1 MFKEPQLI
9 SVFTLTMRELAEGW
23 DLVIEYLKLVLP
35 DVKQEFLKDDMGI
48 ILDSMSQLVSDY
60 QAKGENAEIS
70 SEIANIAFALERL
83 MPEAKR
89 YAEDPA
95 SVEDYFLDADIDG
108 FPADGLPMKL
118 YETLESFQT
127 FVTQQRP
134 MKAVQEELNS
144 ISGPTAKV
152 DLDSELFM
160 SMIVPKLDQKSLSD
174 VEMSYY
180 LLSIMA
186 ALGGAENAEKAF
198 EPYFGTVEANVS
210 GPLSYLLTGTG
221 RDEFYASFGTFGSL
235 FNLRE
240 VAGKLLL
247 VQEVRMETINA
258 PGMRQM
264 LRKKSSAMVATLLVL
279 GDLARNIRK
288 ETEGFEDYV
297 VASVWQ
303 QVLEFLWPVM
313 DLLGFSK
320 DPFNF
325 SQADLFRKDV
335 YEYFGSSQ
343 VPDTVPVPETSS
355 PTVVIPSLTP
365 IPVIIGEGFAE
376 LVSGIIEYFAQL
388 FGLKSAGL
396 VLAEEDA
403 GPSSGAQLLIED
415 ATGDKTGNAIT
426 EAATAAFSSAVSAG
440 GEAYSVIANQVTAG
454 VNLLSGD
461 TANVNTE
468 TGEIVSSSSDVDWLR
483 ILDWSKLIN
492 YGEKTTFEG
501 GETISAS
508 IFTFVFIGLLVT
520 LLLFVSLYWTFR
532 FSGKMTRTRT
542 SNLRIFNTKCVRSLQ
557 KNTRL
562 IAETGKTGIVASTY
576 VAGRVVQM
584 ASLFLSPL
592 SAGLGTYSLVAKV
605 VGAGLLTATAYGIVQ
620 GLDFSSFFN
629 PIIVGLPATA
639 AAFQLVNVQNV
650 GRSLRYT
657 LFALTNVFLV
667 GFQAAT
673 LFNIR
678 DQFVTDFSNFQDK
691 GRQKFRPANPSPF
704 FNQENFE
711 RVNSIQVFQAV
722 VFTGFAIRNLY
733 AEYRDRVENN
743 QRRMI

>member
-1 MFKEPQLI
+1 MG
-9 SVFTLTMRELAEGW
+9 TLTMRELAEGW
-23 DLVIEYLKLVLP
+23 ELVIEYLKLVLP

-60 QAKGENAEIS
+60 KAKGENAEIS

-210 GPLSYLLTGTG
+210 GPLSYLLTWTG

-288 ETEGFEDYV
+288 ETEGFEDY
-297 VASVWQ
+297 
-303 QVLEFLWPVM
+303 
-313 DLLGFSK
+313 
-320 DPFNF
+320 
-325 SQADLFRKDV
+325 
-335 YEYFGSSQ
+335 
-343 VPDTVPVPETSS
+343 
-355 PTVVIPSLTP
+355 
-365 IPVIIGEGFAE
+365 
-376 LVSGIIEYFAQL
+376 
-388 FGLKSAGL
+388 
-396 VLAEEDA
+396 
-403 GPSSGAQLLIED
+403 
-415 ATGDKTGNAIT
+415 
-426 EAATAAFSSAVSAG
+426 
-440 GEAYSVIANQVTAG
+440 
-454 VNLLSGD
+454 
-461 TANVNTE
+461 
-468 TGEIVSSSSDVDWLR
+468 
-483 ILDWSKLIN
+483 
-492 YGEKTTFEG
+492 
-501 GETISAS
+501 
-508 IFTFVFIGLLVT
+508 
-520 LLLFVSLYWTFR
+520 
-532 FSGKMTRTRT
+532 
-542 SNLRIFNTKCVRSLQ
+542 
-557 KNTRL
+557 
-562 IAETGKTGIVASTY
+562 
-576 VAGRVVQM
+576 
-584 ASLFLSPL
+584 
-592 SAGLGTYSLVAKV
+592 
-605 VGAGLLTATAYGIVQ
+605 
-620 GLDFSSFFN
+620 
-629 PIIVGLPATA
+629 
-639 AAFQLVNVQNV
+639 
-650 GRSLRYT
+650 
-657 LFALTNVFLV
+657 
-667 GFQAAT
+667 
-673 LFNIR
+673 
-678 DQFVTDFSNFQDK
+678 
-691 GRQKFRPANPSPF
+691 
-704 FNQENFE
+704 
-711 RVNSIQVFQAV
+711 
-722 VFTGFAIRNLY
+722 
-733 AEYRDRVENN
+733 
-743 QRRMI
+743 